1 MPSATHV
8 NLHKSFFDEVEIRKK
23 LNFEFLFLK
32 NKKNLDGMSK
42 NFKNNPKRSIVSK
55 FTQL

>member
-8 NLHKSFFDEVEIRKK
+8 NLQQIFLDEVEIRKIRI
-23 LNFEFLFLK
+23 LNSYLK
-32 NKKNLDGMSK
+32 ILENHDEMSK
-42 NFKNNPKRSIVSK
+42 SFKNNPKRSEASK